1 MRKRQFKLFLFYLLA
16 ITIFPIWVIAQEPD
30 LSKFKDTTEK
40 INAWLA
46 YCESLR
52 LNAAGQNNFPA
63 LQQAALKGIALT
75 PSTDDA
81 DRSRFFFYDAFA
93 CYYQVKFDSAQYYY
107 YQSLYEAQKANS
119 AEYIAEACV
128 SLISVNSM
136 LRQQDKVDSCKNIL
150 QSILDTTHNE
160 NILQDGYSGMASYYQ
175 QKAYYSTAEDYLI
188 KSIELRKKKVD
199 TTSNAKLKAD
209 YAIQCYML
217 SKQYQNT
224 DVLDKSFDILKEGQ
238 PFSVF
243 SPPVYIRY
251 LSSFTEIY
259 SLLGN
264 IDSALY
270 YEKQLEEKTK
280 NSPVVLS
287 EMVSA
292 NLNIAKYYIDHKQV
306 NKALPYVSK
315 ADTLAN
321 QSKSPILIY
330 QAQLWKGRYLEKSGK
345 FEEAISL
352 LSQSIPVAEQI
363 SKEQYA
369 EGLQY
374 MAAAQK
380 GAGNL
385 NESIQYYQAYIQQSD
400 SLNKQKI
407 STNLADQETRYETNQ
422 KELRIASLSKENQL
436 KVLQLENASRT
447 RLFLI
452 LGLVALGVIA
462 LLLYFIYRNKE
473 KLNKILNERNNQL
486 DVLNHEL
493 AVANDTKAKLFG
505 IIGHDLRSPIS
516 QIVQF
521 LQLQKGN
528 SGLTNEARSVHE
540 EKLKTAS
547 EDLLETM
554 EDLLLWSKS
563 QMQHF
568 TPQYRQIKIADVL
581 NKEINLL
588 HRQVEEKDIQ
598 ISQQVQEGLVQNT
611 DENFLSVIIRN
622 LLQNAVKYSD
632 NAGIITISANNNSM
646 IITNQSAKANA
657 DELNVLLNSKLVD
670 SKRSGLGLQIA
681 NDLAISLNA
690 KIFFEG
696 NDHNQVSAVLK
707 WEQ

>member
-1 MRKRQFKLFLFYLLA
+1 MRKKQCCLFFFYLL
-16 ITIFPIWVIAQEPD
+16 TIVFIPASIIAQEPD
-30 LSKFKDTTEK
+30 LSKFKDTKEK
-40 INAWLA
+40 INAWLG

-52 LNAAGQNNFPA
+52 LNSAGKNNFPA
-63 LQQAALKGIALT
+63 LEEAAAKGITIT
-75 PSTDDA
+75 PADDAA
-81 DRSRFFFYDAFA
+81 DRSRFFFYQAFA
-93 CYYQVKFDSAQYYY
+93 CYYQVKQDSAQYYF
-107 YQSLYEAQKANS
+107 YQSLDEAQKANN
-119 AEYIAEACV
+119 AEYVAEACV
-128 SLISVNSM
+128 ALIPVNFQ

-160 NILQDGYSGMASYYQ
+160 SILQDGYSAMGSYYQ

-188 KSIELRKKKVD
+188 KSVELRKKKVD
-199 TTSNAKLKAD
+199 TTLNAKLKAD

-224 DVLDKSFDILKEGQ
+224 DVLDKSLDILKEGQ
-238 PFSVF
+238 PFANF
-243 SPPVYIRY
+243 SPPVFIRY

-264 IDSALY
+264 IDSALH
-270 YEKQLEEKTK
+270 YEKQLEELTK

-306 NKALPYVSK
+306 SKAFPYVSK

-321 QSKSPILIY
+321 KSKSPILIY
-330 QAQLWKGRYLEKSGK
+330 QAQLWKGRYLEESGK

-352 LSQSIPVAEQI
+352 LSQSIPVAKQI

-369 EGLQY
+369 EGLHY

-385 NESIQYYQAYIQQSD
+385 NEAIQYYQEYIQQSD
-400 SLNKQKI
+400 SLNKEKI
-407 STNLADQETRYETNQ
+407 SNNLADQETRYETNQ
-422 KELRIASLSKENQL
+422 KEQRITSLSKENQL
-436 KVLQLENASRT
+436 KVLQLQNASRT

-473 KLNKILNERNNQL
+473 RLNKILNERNNQL
-486 DVLNHEL
+486 DVLNREL

-568 TPQYRQIKIADVL
+568 TPQYKQIKIADVL
-581 NKEINLL
+581 NKEINLVQR
-588 HRQVEEKDIQ
+588 HAEEKNIK
-598 ISQQVQEGLVQNT
+598 INSQVGEEFIQNT
-611 DENFLSVIIRN
+611 DENFVSVIVRN

-632 NAGIITISANNNSM
+632 NASAVNITAGDSSI
-646 IITNQSAKANA
+646 IITNRSSKSNA
-657 DELNVLLNSKLVD
+657 EELNALLNNKQVGSG
-670 SKRSGLGLQIA
+670 RSGLGLQMA
-681 NDLAISLNA
+681 KDLAVSLKA
-690 KIFFEG
+690 KIFFEQSS
-696 NDHNQVSAVLK
+696 DNQVAAILK
-707 WEQ
+707 WS